1 MVCSI
6 CQESYFKSPAES
18 GGARRTARN
27 ATWASTAH
35 RPATLGC
42 GHAFHRQCILQWF
55 ENDESR
61 ACPQC
66 KASHRG
72 PIITLYIDL
81 DEEDYDV
88 SKRSRGQP
96 SGPLREEEM
105 KQLAQKMLSTNIHE
119 KSAEYF
125 MIGSLTKQL
134 AELKQSGQAS
144 QRQRDELAA
153 VRSQLEA
160 ERRRAERAEAA
171 NEELKSELLLKNT
184 SLDYNR
190 NEVSRLNTLSER
202 HRNHIN
208 NLVRGLESK
217 KGLLEW
223 YQLRYG

>member
-6 CQESYFKSPAES
+6 CQESYFKAPAEP
-18 GGARRTARN
+18 GGARRTVR
-27 ATWASTAH
+27 TGASTAH

-42 GHAFHRQCILQWF
+42 GHAFHRQCIVQWF
-55 ENDESR
+55 ENDYSKT
-61 ACPQC
+61 CPQC
-66 KASHRG
+66 KVSHHG

-88 SKRSRGQP
+88 SKLSGALSSGQ
-96 SGPLREEEM
+96 LREDEM
-105 KQLAQKMLSTNIHE
+105 KQLAQKMLSMNIHE

-125 MIGSLTKQL
+125 MIGSLTKQI
-134 AELKQSGQAS
+134 AKLKQSSQAS

-153 VRSQLEA
+153 VRSQLET

-171 NEELKSELLLKNT
+171 NEDLKAELLLKDA

-190 NEVSRLNTLSER
+190 SEVSRLMTLSDR

-208 NLVRGLESK
+208 NLVRNVEFK
-217 KGLLEW
+217 KGVIEW
-223 YQLRYG
+223 YREQYG